1 MFMDYSDMLSIDELC
16 SMLRIG
22 RNKAYLMLKN
32 KEINAFKNG
41 RLWMIPKE
49 AVIEYVANRGTEYRL
64 NACTLF
70 LYAPK
75 YIIVKSI

>member
-1 MFMDYSDMLSIDELC
+1 MFMDYSDMLSVDELC

-32 KEINAFKNG
+32 KEISAFKNG

-49 AVIEYVANRGTEYRL
+49 AVIEYVANRGNRVQ
-64 NACTLF
+64 A
-70 LYAPK
+70 
-75 YIIVKSI
+75 